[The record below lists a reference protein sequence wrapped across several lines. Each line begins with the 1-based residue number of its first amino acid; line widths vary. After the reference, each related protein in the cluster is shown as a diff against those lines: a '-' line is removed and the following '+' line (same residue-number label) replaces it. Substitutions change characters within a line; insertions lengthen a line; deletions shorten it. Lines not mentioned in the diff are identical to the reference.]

1 MPQFKK
7 FIITQDKSVC
17 DKLIAN
23 GFNLLSDICGTY
35 TLANIENSNVIY
47 TGDLN
52 VAHEEIDIKKLV
64 YTDKLTF

>member
-7 FIITQDKSVC
+7 FIITQDKPVC
-17 DKLIAN
+17 DKLVAN

-35 TLANIENSNVIY
+35 TLANIENSNF
-47 TGDLN
+47 N
-52 VAHEEIDIKKLV
+52 FEEIDIKKIV

>member
-7 FIITQDKSVC
+7 FIMTQDESVC

-35 TLANIENSNVIY
+35 TLANVENSNF
-47 TGDLN
+47 N
-52 VAHEEIDIKKLV
+52 FEEIDIKKLV